1 MNMQAIMRQA
11 QQMQKDMLKAKEEIN
26 NSVFTGESSLVK
38 VEVNGKK
45 EVLKVNI
52 LSQELEADDLEILGD
67 MVVVALNDAFS
78 KVDKMTKEKMGKFGA
93 GLDGLI

>member
-11 QQMQKDMLKAKEEIN
+11 QQMQKDMLKAKEEVN
-26 NSVFTGESSLVK
+26 NSVFTGESSLVR

>member
-78 KVDKMTKEKMGKFGA
+78 KVDNMTKEKMGKFGA

>member
-45 EVLKVNI
+45 EFLKVNI

>member
-67 MVVVALNDAFS
+67 MIVVALNDAFS